1 MYTWSII
8 LDAHVIQIN
17 HVIYALYMLRCLIFG
32 YGIVKQRAQKTG
44 TRYVHLS
51 EAKTQDLNVL

>member
-1 MYTWSII
+1 MYTSSII

-32 YGIVKQRAQKTG
+32 YGIVKQRAKKG
-44 TRYVHLS
+44 TRYVHMS

>member
-1 MYTWSII
+1 
-8 LDAHVIQIN
+8 
-17 HVIYALYMLRCLIFG
+17 MLRCLIFG
-32 YGIVKQRAQKTG
+32 YGIVKQRAKKG